1 MTHPTQSQRPI
12 TESGRSDNSDHETTD
27 VMEPTSSQ
35 RAAEPVDAAAD
46 PSTRAVMPDNGHQPD
61 QKPHPDEYPQTCDNQ
76 QADPE
81 TPAERGSEPPAVRR
95 NLPPPAEATA
105 YANADAGHDTADEP
119 TRAPSDGKLAPSH
132 LADDPVIA
140 LWGTDLVERYRGQWR
155 ELQLRFVNDPHAAPG
170 EAAGLV
176 EEAVQSLTDAITA
189 QKQTL
194 DGWQSADSD
203 DTEVLRV
210 AMRRYR
216 DLLDRLLDP

>member
-1 MTHPTQSQRPI
+1 
-12 TESGRSDNSDHETTD
+12 
-27 VMEPTSSQ
+27 
-35 RAAEPVDAAAD
+35 VDAAAD
-46 PSTRAVMPDNGHQPD
+46 PSTRAVAPGDGHQPD
-61 QKPHPDEYPQTCDNQ
+61 QKPHPDEYPLARDNE

-81 TPAERGSEPPAVRR
+81 TPAERGPEAVDRSTQPPAA
-95 NLPPPAEATA
+95 PAEATA

-132 LADDPVIA
+132 LADDPVVA

-155 ELQLRFVNDPHAAPG
+155 ELQLRFAADPHSATG

-176 EEAVQSLTDAITA
+176 EEAMQSLTDAITA

-194 DGWQSADSD
+194 DGWQLADSD

-210 AMRRYR
+210 AMRRSR
-216 DLLDRLLDP
+216 GFLDHPVDL